1 MKKGTMQV
9 EPDEMPVRPPA
20 PEINQPS
27 DPKEPQIPEEDPGNI
42 PQELPPEPAKP
53 SETPP
58 PGE

>member
-1 MKKGTMQV
+1 MQV